1 LYPPLRK
8 GRLGGDDCTKKLPT
22 PCLQIINSLLCGH
35 PLLRLPFP
43 RGGYQLAFPL
53 LLYMELAGVCAQ
65 APEYPP
71 LRKGRLGGDDC
82 TKRLPTAC
90 LQIINSLLYG
100 HPLLRLPFPRGGYQ
114 LAFPLIVP
122 YLSLPTVNLPAAE
135 KILCYSVFYPQQ
147 PSSRKPSAAEKILC
161 YSVFNPPQQQKKYFV
176 TLSLIPRSSRKN
188 TLLCC
193 LFYLPPVQQII
204 TARHGDAS
212 QAP

>member
-1 LYPPLRK
+1 MACFCFAAAGERQSNRVIFSLFIACCAFAAAGERQSN
-8 GRLGGDDCTKKLPT
+8 RVFF
-22 PCLQIINSLLCGH
+22 LLCVVGNGQIKDEEIADNIH
-35 PLLRLPFP
+35 KTNL
-43 RGGYQLAFPL
+43 
-53 LLYMELAGVCAQ
+53 
-65 APEYPP
+65 YPP

-161 YSVFNPPQQQKKYFV
+161 YSVFNPPQQLKKHAV
-176 TLSLIPRSSRKN
+176 TLSLSPRSSRKN